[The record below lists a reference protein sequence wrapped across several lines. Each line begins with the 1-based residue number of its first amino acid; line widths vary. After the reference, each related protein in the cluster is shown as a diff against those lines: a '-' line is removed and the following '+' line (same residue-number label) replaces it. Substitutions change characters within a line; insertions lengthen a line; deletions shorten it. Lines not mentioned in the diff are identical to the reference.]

1 MYEVMY
7 QVSFNLSGIKYL
19 GLVLVLK
26 HEEEYVGKLFALK
39 KALLL
44 QVYFSLWL
52 STRFTRQL

>member
-26 HEEEYVGKLFALK
+26 HEEEYVGKLFA
-39 KALLL
+39 
-44 QVYFSLWL
+44 
-52 STRFTRQL
+52 